1 MTPRQTG
8 NSPFWFPVCGNEK
21 NLIKY
26 PNNEL
31 CNVVISMLA
40 FRENS
45 TVWPFDQKKKATGQ
59 VKCKR
64 ISVFKNKKKTN
75 KERKKERKQTN
86 KQTNK
91 KASFSNLFLGH
102 IA

>member
-45 TVWPFDQKKKATGQ
+45 TVWPFDQKKK
-59 VKCKR
+59 KR
-64 ISVFKNKKKTN
+64 QDRLNVNEFQCLKTKKKTN
-75 KERKKERKQTN
+75 KERKKENKQTN
-86 KQTNK
+86 KQTK
-91 KASFSNLFLGH
+91 KRPSAICFWV
-102 IA
+102 I